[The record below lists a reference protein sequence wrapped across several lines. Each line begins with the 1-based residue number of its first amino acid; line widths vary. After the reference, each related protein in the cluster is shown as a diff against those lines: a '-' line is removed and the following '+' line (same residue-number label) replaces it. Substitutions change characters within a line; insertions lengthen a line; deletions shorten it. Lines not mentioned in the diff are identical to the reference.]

1 MAEIDND
8 GHQHQCQHHQQT
20 LEEVRPADGGEAAE
34 EGVRHDDEQEHQHS
48 RVGGDLRE
56 QGAEHRGARHQ
67 SGRHVDGVGK
77 QEDQRT
83 DQLQRAGVHRKAVGQ
98 VLGHGDGVIRRLG
111 ERAEAAGAEDPVGGG
126 AQGKTDAD
134 PHLTEAEGEDRAGE
148 PHQQPCGHI
157 RCLRGQS
164 RDPRPHGTA
173 A

>member
-1 MAEIDND
+1 MMTDDVLPAGVEQAAAEGALGNGTGGSVRVLVHGGEGGGIQQLAVAEIDHD

-20 LEEVRPADGGEAAE
+20 LEEVRPADGGEAAK

-56 QGAEHRGARHQ
+56 QGAEYRGARHQ

-77 QEDQRT
+77 QEDQRA
-83 DQLQRAGVHRKAVGQ
+83 DQLQRAGVHRETVGQ

-126 AQGKTDAD
+126 A
-134 PHLTEAEGEDRAGE
+134 
-148 PHQQPCGHI
+148 
-157 RCLRGQS
+157 
-164 RDPRPHGTA
+164 
-173 A
+173 